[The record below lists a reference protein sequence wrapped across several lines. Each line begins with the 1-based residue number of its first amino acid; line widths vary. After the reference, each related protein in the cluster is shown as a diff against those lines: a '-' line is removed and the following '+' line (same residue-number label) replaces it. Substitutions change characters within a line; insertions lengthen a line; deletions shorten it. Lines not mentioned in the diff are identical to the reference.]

1 MYDVDQGEGENNDND
16 DKPESESESGS
27 ESNIRRNI
35 SRSGRVYILNPR
47 SPGPGALSNSMEIN
61 RDFMFRRE
69 LVDTMQENQAGT
81 GTTSQPGGAEPEDNN
96 IARA

>member
-1 MYDVDQGEGENNDND
+1 MYDGDQGVGENED
-16 DKPESESESGS
+16 DDEEPKSESESGS

-47 SPGPGALSNSMEIN
+47 SPGLGALSNSMEIN

-69 LVDTMQENQAGT
+69 LVDTMHETQTGA
-81 GTTSQPGGAEPEDNN
+81 GTTSQPGGTEPGDNT
-96 IARA
+96 ARA